1 MIISDYKKSLDLFY
15 KYSGIPAFIIDEEG
29 EILFST
35 FGAKNG
41 NKIPVVSYL
50 LKVET
55 SGNAPQLVVFNGL
68 ELYGIIEFAEGKQ
81 NIKIILG
88 PVLSIKPTAIK
99 NFNLLSFS
107 GYFPEDKI
115 RRFIKNIPLLGIPKF
130 VHFLE
135 LIFHSLTGLVSRF
148 DDIADKRI
156 MIDAV
161 PDALKINV
169 PDISFDNDYANV
181 ETHVQDVDKMY
192 ELVKSGNVM
201 ETEKLFVSSFLVRS
215 RISQSNK
222 ENYTMFVA
230 SAAFFGK
237 AALDAG
243 IPFNEV
249 HSIGFTFIK
258 YAETI
263 ESPLDY
269 FSLLQRMIVGYA
281 TRVQEEN
288 TRRQHPQSIKK
299 AIDYIEQ
306 NLHYPL
312 ALEDVAK
319 NVKLSRAYFSQLFST
334 QMGISLQSYINRRKV
349 QEAEQLLKYTSMSI
363 KEISE
368 VLAFCSQSYFT
379 EVFKTVMK
387 TTPVAFRKHTR
398 DEK

>member
-1 MIISDYKKSLDLFY
+1 
-15 KYSGIPAFIIDEEG
+15 
-29 EILFST
+29 
-35 FGAKNG
+35 
-41 NKIPVVSYL
+41 
-50 LKVET
+50 
-55 SGNAPQLVVFNGL
+55 
-68 ELYGIIEFAEGKQ
+68 
-81 NIKIILG
+81 
-88 PVLSIKPTAIK
+88 
-99 NFNLLSFS
+99 
-107 GYFPEDKI
+107 
-115 RRFIKNIPLLGIPKF
+115 
-130 VHFLE
+130 
-135 LIFHSLTGLVSRF
+135 LVSRF